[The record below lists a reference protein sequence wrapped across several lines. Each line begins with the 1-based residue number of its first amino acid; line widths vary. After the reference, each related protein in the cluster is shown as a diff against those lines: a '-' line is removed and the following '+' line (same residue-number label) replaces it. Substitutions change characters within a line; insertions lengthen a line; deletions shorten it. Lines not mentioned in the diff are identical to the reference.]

1 MVGGSETFARVA
13 EPEALARHM
22 GLSDVEL
29 AVVLAIVFAIVFAIA
44 FAPLGDWVI
53 EHWRYLGLRFL
64 IWRRLRGQRVRVS
77 CGALLRISEGGYLLV
92 RMLHRQ
98 EAFGPFGGAYKY
110 REAAKPELET
120 LTFEPQALD
129 KPTDHDL
136 ANDLRGYLTGG
147 SLPAFLEWFEGNPGR
162 HRESDSECLRRE
174 LGEELAEIG
183 VPTLVSSVNK
193 LEFRFVRAVQ
203 EGPDLLP
210 GEEGWQLRIL
220 HVYEFNLDHLATRQF
235 RDALVSLAAGHDH
248 LVVANEREIRRGRAA
263 GKLIGSPT
271 AYLLGQRRIR
281 PDGPPFDL

>member
-1 MVGGSETFARVA
+1 
-13 EPEALARHM
+13 
-22 GLSDVEL
+22 
-29 AVVLAIVFAIVFAIA
+29 
-44 FAPLGDWVI
+44 
-53 EHWRYLGLRFL
+53 
-64 IWRRLRGQRVRVS
+64 
-77 CGALLRISEGGYLLV
+77 
-92 RMLHRQ
+92 
-98 EAFGPFGGAYKY
+98 
-110 REAAKPELET
+110 
-120 LTFEPQALD
+120 
-129 KPTDHDL
+129 
-136 ANDLRGYLTGG
+136 
-147 SLPAFLEWFEGNPGR
+147 
-162 HRESDSECLRRE
+162 
-174 LGEELAEIG
+174 
-183 VPTLVSSVNK
+183 VNK